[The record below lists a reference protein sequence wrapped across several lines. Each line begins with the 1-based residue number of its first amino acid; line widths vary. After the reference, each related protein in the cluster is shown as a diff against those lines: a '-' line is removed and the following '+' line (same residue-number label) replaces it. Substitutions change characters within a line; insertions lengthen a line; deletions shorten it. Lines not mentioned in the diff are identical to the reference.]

1 MIILMSS
8 ANLNNMSINHIFSIK
23 DKKMFTEVIAVSI
36 VVTESP
42 FYISVNSS
50 QAQIQKTYKQEQKTN
65 LLDKSGKVSCYL

>member
-1 MIILMSS
+1 MSS

>member
-1 MIILMSS
+1 MSS

-50 QAQIQKTYKQEQKTN
+50 QKTQIQKTYKQEQKTN